1 MKSYGY
7 IDDGNVA
14 DLRHKI
20 LQLKSNNEDL
30 PKLLDNKIC
39 RVTDINQCVGSLLS
53 MVSCVMSRIVRIYT
67 TPREMEREVNLFL
80 TNVHNIYITMNE
92 RNDKDYIPYWLSK
105 YNFQHLLNLPKAM
118 ELDGPLINLWEGGNK
133 GEDYLRFAKPIITDI
148 HSNNFQIH
156 ARLNCFSERSLD
168 SVVNY
173 HIMNNSKQVVHDKYL
188 EYVESKKYRK
198 NKVYF
203 TYDISVTYILY
214 STETDQFHA

>member
-105 YNFQHLLNLPKAM
+105 YNFQILLNLPKVM
-118 ELDGPLINLWEGGNK
+118 ELYGPLINLWEGGNK
-133 GEDYLRFAKPIITDI
+133 GKGYLRFDKPIITDI
-148 HSNNFQIH
+148 HLKNWQIH
-156 ARLNCFSERSLD
+156 AHLKLFSDRFLD
-168 SVVNY
+168 SEVKY
-173 HIMNNSKQVVHDKYL
+173 QITNN
-188 EYVESKKYRK
+188 
-198 NKVYF
+198 
-203 TYDISVTYILY
+203 
-214 STETDQFHA
+214 